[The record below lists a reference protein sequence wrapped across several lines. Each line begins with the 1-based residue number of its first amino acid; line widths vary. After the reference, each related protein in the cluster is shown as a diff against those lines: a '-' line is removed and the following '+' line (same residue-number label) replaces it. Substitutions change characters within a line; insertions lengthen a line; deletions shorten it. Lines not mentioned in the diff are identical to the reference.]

1 MVLKG
6 GIYSPSATFDLGNIN
21 VSSTFDA
28 NTKTGFDGEIAFGHF
43 FLPTFAMEMG
53 IGYFKGTGSFAT
65 TPPQARDFNVIPV
78 IRSAKAFI
86 PAGPIRHSVIRR
98 SG

>member
-78 IRSAKAFI
+78 ILSAKAFI